1 MPPPTR
7 GEVAGEGGAF
17 EASAS
22 TAPLSPASNYEVL
35 NYRKYIRGFLKTT
48 DQFCSRILSSRRLPF
63 RGEGEH
69 FFRPIAAA
77 LHGRAAYHHDHLH
90 EKSILELVHRTIR
103 PFALTR
109 PNPNLSII
117 SWRGRQASCEVD
129 KHNFKELGTCS

>member
-77 LHGRAAYHHDHLH
+77 LHGRAAYHHDRLH
-90 EKSILELVHRTIR
+90 EKSIIGLGQEDKRVASGASPTLKSSVRAFRNTFER
-103 PFALTR
+103 
-109 PNPNLSII
+109 NDSILG
-117 SWRGRQASCEVD
+117 SGR
-129 KHNFKELGTCS
+129 K

>member
-63 RGEGEH
+63 VVKVSI
-69 FFRPIAAA
+69 FFVLSPRLSMAVRHTIMTAFI
-77 LHGRAAYHHDHLH
+77 R
-90 EKSILELVHRTIR
+90 RT
-103 PFALTR
+103 
-109 PNPNLSII
+109 
-117 SWRGRQASCEVD
+117 
-129 KHNFKELGTCS
+129 